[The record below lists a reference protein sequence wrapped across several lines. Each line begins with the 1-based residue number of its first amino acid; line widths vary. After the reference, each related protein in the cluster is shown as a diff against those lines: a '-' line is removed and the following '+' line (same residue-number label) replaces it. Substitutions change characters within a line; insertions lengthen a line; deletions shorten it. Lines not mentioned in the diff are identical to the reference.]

1 MCPAWGG
8 DAWAFLFLF
17 KPQRASLR
25 AQRFLSLWRIVAVAG
40 LTLDA
45 WPSVASWMVHVWHGL
60 ERRVRNMSCPRIL
73 VLRVLNEGPQVPS
86 VGNDRSPCWIVYHEV
101 LVFFFVD
108 QSSRAGLAGFRDMSL
123 GPGSKKKFSAAKPPC
138 IPISVFVVDYL
149 QRV

>member
-1 MCPAWGG
+1 MCG
-8 DAWAFLFLF
+8 
-17 KPQRASLR
+17 
-25 AQRFLSLWRIVAVAG
+25 
-40 LTLDA
+40 
-45 WPSVASWMVHVWHGL
+45 M
-60 ERRVRNMSCPRIL
+60 
-73 VLRVLNEGPQVPS
+73 VLNAESEICHALGSMYGVFSTKGPRVQVNSQKAP
-86 VGNDRSPCWIVYHEV
+86 SPCWRVYHEG